1 MVSIEFT
8 PQYCCNIQA
17 AKVIKTIATNEPGIF
32 FEKRFVFVII
42 TMLKSPTAVLHQ
54 LMVLNDCPYVT
65 HLLKKSEGISI
76 TAKPNKS
83 FT

>member
-17 AKVIKTIATNEPGIF
+17 AKVMTTIATNEPGIF

-42 TMLKSPTAVLHQ
+42 TMLKKPTAVLHQ
-54 LMVLNDCPYVT
+54 LMVLND
-65 HLLKKSEGISI
+65 
-76 TAKPNKS
+76 
-83 FT
+83 